1 MLQEILAQLNRVR
14 GVGGCLLVSADGLPM
29 ASALRSGSDEDTLS
43 ATIGELLGA
52 AGRLTQHL
60 GLGATVNINAA
71 SEQGGLLLVSTGPAF
86 IVLLIDAGAN
96 LALLQIEA
104 KPLIERLGARLAL

>member
-1 MLQEILAQLNRVR
+1 MQEILAQLTRVR
-14 GVGGCLLVSADGLPM
+14 GIGGCLLVSADGLPM
-29 ASALRSGSDEDTLS
+29 ASALRSGTDEDALA

-60 GLGATVNINAA
+60 ELGSTLAFNSLSDN
-71 SEQGGLLLVSTGPAF
+71 GGILLIATGPAF
-86 IVLLIDAGAN
+86 VVLLVDGGAN

-104 KPLIERLGARLAL
+104 KPLIERLAARLVL

>member
-1 MLQEILAQLNRVR
+1 MQEILAQLTRVR
-14 GVGGCLLVSADGLPM
+14 GIGGCLLVSADGLPM
-29 ASALRSGSDEDTLS
+29 ASSLRSGTDENALS

-60 GLGATVNINAA
+60 GLGAAVSFNAVGD
-71 SEQGGLLLVSTGPAF
+71 QGGLLLVSTGPAF
-86 IVLLIDAGAN
+86 IVLLIDSGAN

-104 KPLIERLGARLAL
+104 KPLIERLAARLAL

>member
-1 MLQEILAQLNRVR
+1 MQEILAQLTRVR
-14 GVGGCLLVSADGLPM
+14 GIGGCLLVSADGLPM
-29 ASALRSGSDEDTLS
+29 ASSLRSGTDENTLS

-60 GLGATVNINAA
+60 GLGGTVSFNAVGD
-71 SEQGGLLLVSTGPAF
+71 QGGLLLVSTGPAF

-104 KPLIERLGARLAL
+104 KPLIERLAARLAL